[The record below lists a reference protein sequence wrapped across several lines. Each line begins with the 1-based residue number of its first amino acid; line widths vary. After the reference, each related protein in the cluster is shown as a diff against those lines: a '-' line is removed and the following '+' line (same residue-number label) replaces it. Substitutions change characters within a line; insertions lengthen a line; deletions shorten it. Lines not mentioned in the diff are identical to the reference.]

1 MSHVSHGYA
10 TGASLHVTVPT
21 DRDDDLPLQQWLTAE
36 RAATD
41 ALLAAGGTLTHH
53 HAVGADHRPWLER
66 EIGPLG
72 VEVLR
77 AVKDRLDPGGICN
90 PGVLLPE

>member
-1 MSHVSHGYA
+1 MCHVSHGYA
-10 TGASLHVTVPT
+10 TGASLYVTAIA
-21 DRDDDLPLQQWLTAE
+21 DLDDDLPIQQWLTAK

-41 ALLAAGGTLTHH
+41 ALLGAGGTLTHH
-53 HAVGADHRPWLER
+53 HAVGADHRPWMER

-77 AVKDRLDPGGICN
+77 AVKERLDPQGICN

>member
-1 MSHVSHGYA
+1 
-10 TGASLHVTVPT
+10 
-21 DRDDDLPLQQWLTAE
+21 
-36 RAATD
+36 
-41 ALLAAGGTLTHH
+41 H
-53 HAVGADHRPWLER
+53 HAVGADHRPWMER

-77 AVKDRLDPGGICN
+77 AVKERLDPQGICN